1 MHYTPV
7 VQYRYYGGVPGSW
20 YQGTPVDNTGLSVWF
35 TTKYQVDLVLYKSP
49 APYPYYTVRL
59 KLTVHEIRR
68 SNIAKLSRQNLR
80 SSYSGNFMAT
90 LRSQRLNSTSI
101 HTSNDRSRELKFI
114 SYMKISS
121 LVRRNIIVIDY
132 NENYQHSMLHHHHCC
147 CYFKVISLHI
157 VLSPFSSAPTTSISL
172 LSQWRLK
179 DQQNTQLRR
188 SIPFATVFYIG

>member
-1 MHYTPV
+1 MCLLGH
-7 VQYRYYGGVPGSW
+7 
-20 YQGTPVDNTGLSVWF
+20 F
-35 TTKYQVDLVLYKSP
+35 
-49 APYPYYTVRL
+49 RL

-90 LRSQRLNSTSI
+90 LRSQRLNSMSI

-121 LVRRNIIVIDY
+121 LVRRNIVVINY
-132 NENYQHSMLHHHHCC
+132 NENCQHSMLHHHRCC
-147 CYFKVISLHI
+147 CCFKVIGLHI
-157 VLSPFSSAPTTSISL
+157 ILSPFSSAPTTSISL

-188 SIPFATVFYIG
+188 SIPFATVFDIG